1 MMMKHRLFVIAFA
14 ALLLL
19 SFRFDLMAQPKDS
32 EKKKKWD
39 VIEPFGPTKAVEF
52 TTAEG
57 TWMNLDV
64 SPDGKEVVFDLLGD
78 IYTLPI
84 TGGRAKLLSG
94 GPAYEVQPRF
104 SPDGS
109 KISFTSDRGG
119 GDNVWVMNRDGSDP
133 KAVSK
138 EDFRLLNNAC
148 WTPDGNYLIARKHFT
163 SRRSLGAGEMWMYHV
178 TGGKGLQLS
187 KRKNDQQDA
196 GEPCVSPDGRYLYF
210 SEDMSGGRTFQYN
223 KDPNGQIY
231 MIRRLDRQTGEIKNI
246 ITGPGGAVRPQVSP
260 DGQHLAFVRRVRT
273 KSVLYV
279 HKLSTGEQWPI
290 YDGLNKD
297 QQEAWAIFG
306 VHPNYSWTPDG
317 NNLVFW
323 AKGKIWKIEVAT
335 KAIAEIPF
343 EVEAKHLVHEAI
355 RVKQNIS
362 PDEFYV
368 KMVRQAT
375 TSPDG
380 KWLVFNAV
388 GHLWKMRL
396 PNGTVE
402 RLTKDEHFEYA
413 PAFSPDGKTVVYTT
427 WSDDELGAI
436 RTAPVSGGTPQKVSL
451 RKGYYLTPSFSQD
464 GQKIVYQRGTG
475 NSVLGFTHGTDSG
488 LYWMDAA
495 GGPAHLIRESGR
507 DPRFNRDGDRVYF
520 LDRAERG
527 KKVFKSVS
535 LDGGDERTHFT
546 STYATQIVPSPNEE
560 WVAFVELFNGYIA
573 PFPKT
578 GSALD
583 LNGKTKAVPIKKIT
597 RDAGT
602 YLHWSGDSQ
611 KLHWTIGPEYF
622 TRQIK
627 DSFAFI
633 GGAPDELPPPD
644 STGLKIRLKIKTD
657 VPTGKIALVGA
668 RLLTMNGDEVIE
680 DGTVVVDGNKITA
693 AGNSSDIR
701 VPSDATMID
710 VAGKTIMPGLVD
722 VHAHLRNSRN
732 GITPQQNW
740 PYFANLAFGVTTAHD
755 PSSATETVFSQS
767 EMVRAGKLLGP
778 RIFSTGTILYGADG
792 DFKAVVNS
800 LDDARSHLR
809 RMKAVGAFTVKSYNQ
824 PRRNQ
829 RQQILKAANELGIMV
844 VPEGG
849 STFFHDMSMILDGHT
864 GIEHSIPVTPVYK
877 DVIELWSSSGTGYTP
892 TLVVS
897 FGSIS
902 GEYYWYQHTNVWE
915 NTRLLNFFPRPTI
928 DARSRRRLMVPED
941 DFGHISIST
950 DATALVNAGGKVQL
964 GAHGQLQG
972 LAAHWE
978 LWMLEQGGMTPLQ
991 AIRAATLDGAYY
1003 IGLDDNIGSLTSGK
1017 LADLVVMN
1025 ENPLENIRN
1034 TESIV
1039 YVMKNG
1045 RLYDA
1050 ETMHE
1055 IDNHPR
1061 ERAAFYWEKPNA
1073 SDAFVWRGTGAGF
1086 EEMICGCTAN
1096 P

>member
-1 MMMKHRLFVIAFA
+1 MMKHRLYVIAFVV
-14 ALLLL
+14 LLLL
-19 SFRFDLMAQPKDS
+19 SHPLSLISQSKDS
-32 EKKKKWD
+32 EKKKWD
-39 VIEPFGPTKAVEF
+39 VTEPIGPTKTVEF
-52 TTAEG
+52 TTTEG

-64 SPDGKEVVFDLLGD
+64 SPDGKEIVFDLLGD
-78 IYTLPI
+78 LYTLPI
-84 TGGRAKLLSG
+84 KGGKAKLLSG

-104 SPDGS
+104 SPDGT
-109 KISFTSDRGG
+109 KISFTSDKGG
-119 GDNVWVMNRDGSDP
+119 GDNIWVMNRDGSDP
-133 KAVSK
+133 KAVSN

-163 SRRSLGAGEMWMYHV
+163 SRRSLGAGEMWIYHI
-178 TGGKGLQLS
+178 TGGKGLQLT

-196 GEPCVSPDGRYLYF
+196 GEPCVSPDGRYIYF
-210 SEDMSGGRTFQYN
+210 SEDMSGGSTFQYN

-246 ITGPGGAVRPQVSP
+246 VTGPGGAVRPQMSP

-273 KSVLYV
+273 KSVLYL
-279 HKLSTGEQWPI
+279 HRLSTGEQWPI

-306 VHPNYSWTPDG
+306 VHPNYAWTPDG
-317 NNLVFW
+317 KDLVFW
-323 AKGKIWKIEVAT
+323 AKGKIWRIDVGTRAVV
-335 KAIAEIPF
+335 EIPF
-343 EVEAKHLVHEAI
+343 EVQAKHLVHEAI
-355 RVKQNIS
+355 RIKQNIS
-362 PDEFYV
+362 PDEFEV
-368 KMVRQAT
+368 KMVRQTT

-388 GHLWKMRL
+388 GHLWKLRI
-396 PNGTVE
+396 PNGRVE
-402 RLTKDEHFEYA
+402 RLTNDEHFEYA

-427 WSDDELGAI
+427 WSDDEFGAI
-436 RTAPVSGGTPQKVSL
+436 YKTQVNGGTPQRLSI
-451 RKGYYLTPSFSQD
+451 RKGYYLTPAFSPD

-475 NSVLGFTHGTDSG
+475 NNVLGFTHGVDPG
-488 LYWMDAA
+488 LYWMDAD

-507 DPRFNRDGDRVYF
+507 DPRFNRPGDRVYF
-520 LDRAERG
+520 LDRAKRG
-527 KKVFKSVS
+527 KKAFKSVR
-535 LDGGDERTHFT
+535 LDGGDERTHFIT
-546 STYATQIVPSPNEE
+546 TYATQIVPSPDEE
-560 WVAFVELFNGYIA
+560 WLAFVELFNGYIA

-578 GSALD
+578 GSAID
-583 LNGKTKAVPIKKIT
+583 LNGNTKAVPITKVT

-622 TRQIK
+622 TRELK
-627 DSFAFI
+627 DSFAFVS
-633 GGAPDELPPPD
+633 GSPKELPPPD
-644 STGLKIRLKIKTD
+644 STGLKIRLNIKTD
-657 VPTGKIALVGA
+657 IPTGKLALVGA
-668 RLLTMNGDEVIE
+668 RLITMNGDEVID
-680 DGTVVVDGNKITA
+680 DGTVVVEGNTITA
-693 AGNSSDIR
+693 AGSSPDIR
-701 VPSDATMID
+701 VPSDATIID
-710 VAGKTIMPGLVD
+710 VTGKTIIPGLVD

-755 PSSATETVFSQS
+755 PSAATETVFSQS
-767 EMVRAGKLLGP
+767 EMVRAGKLVGP

-800 LDDARSHLR
+800 LDNARSHLR

-829 RQQILKAANELGIMV
+829 RQQILKAARELGIMV

-849 STFFHDMSMILDGHT
+849 STFFHDMTMILDGHT

-897 FGSIS
+897 FGAIS

-915 NTRLLNFFPRPTI
+915 NSRLLNFFPRPTV

-1003 IGLDDNIGSLTSGK
+1003 IGLDDQIGSLAAGK

-1025 ENPLENIRN
+1025 ANPLENIRN
-1034 TESIV
+1034 TESIA

-1055 IDNHPR
+1055 IGNHSR
-1061 ERAAFYWEKPNA
+1061 QRALFYWEKPNA
-1073 SDAFVWRGTGAGF
+1073 SDAFVWRGTGVGF
-1086 EEMICGCTAN
+1086 EEMTCGCTAN